1 MASKTSF
8 DAMFSGWAAQT
19 VAATEAPACLLKR
32 KQRFA
37 AGNDIKGG
45 NQDVEPNISI
55 RQRFRATLT
64 ERDGGMLSP
73 SDPQHGG
80 EKSSPCTQPRRGR
93 RDESAPQATSGSD
106 RPRPTPAG
114 SGKSGMNCRV
124 AVANESA

>member
-45 NQDVEPNISI
+45 NQDVEPIISI
-55 RQRFRATLT
+55 RQRFRVTLT
-64 ERDGGMLSP
+64 ERDGGTHSRTAAAATNP
-73 SDPQHGG
+73 RHRRHPAATGHV
-80 EKSSPCTQPRRGR
+80 QPRRG
-93 RDESAPQATSGSD
+93 
-106 RPRPTPAG
+106 PASPG
-114 SGKSGMNCRV
+114 
-124 AVANESA
+124 